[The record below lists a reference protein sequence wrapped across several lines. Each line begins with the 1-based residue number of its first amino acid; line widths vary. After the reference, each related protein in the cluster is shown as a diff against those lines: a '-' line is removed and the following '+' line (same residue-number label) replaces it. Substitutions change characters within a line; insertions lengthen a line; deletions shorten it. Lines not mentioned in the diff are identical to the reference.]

1 MGAQIMTGDEL
12 RAWRERWLITSQGEL
27 ARLLGVHINTV
38 HSWERGTRA
47 IPRFLPLALETLA
60 RQRAAE
66 LLERARGPVS
76 V

>member
-1 MGAQIMTGDEL
+1 MTGNEL
-12 RAWRERWLITSQGEL
+12 RAWREHWLITSQAEL
-27 ARLLGVHINTV
+27 ARLLSVHINTV
-38 HSWERGTRA
+38 NAWERGTRA

>member
-1 MGAQIMTGDEL
+1 MTGDEL
-12 RAWRERWLITSQGEL
+12 RAWRERWLIPSQGEL
-27 ARLLGVHINTV
+27 ARQLGVHINTV
-38 HSWERGTRA
+38 NAWERGTRA
-47 IPRFLPLALETLA
+47 IPPFLPLALETLA